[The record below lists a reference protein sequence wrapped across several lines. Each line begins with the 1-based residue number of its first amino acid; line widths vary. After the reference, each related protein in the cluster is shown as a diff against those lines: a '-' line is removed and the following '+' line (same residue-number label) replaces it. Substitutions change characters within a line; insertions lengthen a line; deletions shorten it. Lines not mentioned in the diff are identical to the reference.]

1 MFLFYTIGRCAE
13 QGGPGF
19 PHTFQALLMILITI
33 YRLLKAVLF
42 QEVVRGVV
50 VFEKGVKKRRSGDE
64 LASSVLMADN
74 KCIWEGE
81 GGPGGV
87 QMAKFR

>member
-64 LASSVLMADN
+64 VASSVLMADN
-74 KCIWEGE
+74 KCIW
-81 GGPGGV
+81 
-87 QMAKFR
+87 